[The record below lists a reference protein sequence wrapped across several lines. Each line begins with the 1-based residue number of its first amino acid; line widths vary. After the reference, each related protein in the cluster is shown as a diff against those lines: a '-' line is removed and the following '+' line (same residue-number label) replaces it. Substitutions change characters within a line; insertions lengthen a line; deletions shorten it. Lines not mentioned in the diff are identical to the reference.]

1 MNSNSNDKSTSTSMS
16 GMKEGMRGVD
26 HEDNPMP
33 MPERRKSWTERIRET
48 MGFHPAPSAQHSTDK
63 PIAQQAQMKVESA
76 VEDIRQSMDS
86 TETGAKVHR
95 RGSEILEEVKKE
107 AIRREIG
114 GSQLFGSPK
123 GAKKEATVANS
134 FLTKYANESAP
145 GENSA

>member
-1 MNSNSNDKSTSTSMS
+1 MNSNSNDKSKGMS

-33 MPERRKSWTERIRET
+33 IPERRKSWTERMRET
-48 MGFHPAPSAQHSTDK
+48 MGFHSAPSGQHSTDK
-63 PIAQQAQMKVESA
+63 PLAQQTQMKVESA
-76 VEDIRQSMDS
+76 IEDMRQSMDPAENGS
-86 TETGAKVHR
+86 KPQR

-123 GAKKEATVANS
+123 AARREATAANS

-145 GENSA
+145 GENTA

>member
-1 MNSNSNDKSTSTSMS
+1 MNSNPNDKSTGMK

-33 MPERRKSWTERIRET
+33 IPERRKSWTERMRET
-48 MGFHPAPSAQHSTDK
+48 MGFHAAPAAQHSTDK
-63 PIAQQAQMKVESA
+63 PLGQQAQMKIDSA
-76 VEDIRQSMDS
+76 IEDMKQTMDS
-86 TETGAKVHR
+86 TDTGAKVHR

-114 GSQLFGSPK
+114 GSQLFGSPP
-123 GAKKEATVANS
+123 GAKREATAANS

-145 GENSA
+145 GENTA